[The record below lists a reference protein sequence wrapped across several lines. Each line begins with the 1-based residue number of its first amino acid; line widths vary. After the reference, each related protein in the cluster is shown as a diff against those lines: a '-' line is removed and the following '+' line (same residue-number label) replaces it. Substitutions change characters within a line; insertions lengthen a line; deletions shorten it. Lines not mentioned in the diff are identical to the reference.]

1 MCACAPVLL
10 LDWFLK
16 MDAIVSNLEE
26 PRNSDSTAQRPS
38 KRRKIESENQAA
50 ETRGAESTDFGRR
63 WRTESEQQIYS
74 SKLVEALHRVNQKS
88 VSPPARSSIDGR
100 KVRETADRVLAVAAK
115 GKTRWSRA
123 MLTNRLDLKLKKL
136 KKAKPAGNC
145 SRPKKLKIRSETK
158 KLPAVQR
165 KVRTLG
171 RLVPGCRKI
180 SFPNLLEEATDYIAA
195 LQMQVRAMTAVAE
208 LLAGAPA
215 DRQSFRTN
223 S

>member
-1 MCACAPVLL
+1 
-10 LDWFLK
+10 
-16 MDAIVSNLEE
+16 MDAIASNLQELTSSNFTE
-26 PRNSDSTAQRPS
+26 QLPC

-50 ETRGAESTDFGRR
+50 EICAPESADLRRR
-63 WRTESEQQIYS
+63 WRTESEQRIYS
-74 SKLVEALHRVNQKS
+74 SKLVDALHRVTTQKS
-88 VSPPARSSIDGR
+88 TSLPARSSIDGR

-123 MLTNRLDLKLKKL
+123 ILTNRVELKVKKH
-136 KKAKPAGNC
+136 KKVKPVGNC
-145 SRPKKLKIRSETK
+145 SRPKKLKIRYETR
-158 KLPAVQR
+158 KLPTVQR

-180 SFPNLLEEATDYIAA
+180 SFPNLLEEASDYIAA

>member
-1 MCACAPVLL
+1 
-10 LDWFLK
+10 
-16 MDAIVSNLEE
+16 MDAISEDL
-26 PRNSDSTAQRPS
+26 RSSDFMDHRPS
-38 KRRKIESENQAA
+38 KRRKIESENHAA
-50 ETRGAESTDFGRR
+50 DICGTDFTTR
-63 WRTESEQQIYS
+63 WTTDSEQRIYS
-74 SKLVEALHRVNQKS
+74 SKLVDALHRITAQKS
-88 VSPPARSSIDGR
+88 ASLPPRSSIDGR

-123 MLTNRLDLKLKKL
+123 ILTNRLGLKLKKV
-136 KKAKPAGNC
+136 KPVGNC
-145 SRPKKLKIRSETK
+145 IRPKKLKIRSETR
-158 KLPAVQR
+158 KLPTVQR

-180 SFPNLLEEATDYIAA
+180 SFPNLLEEASDYIAA